1 MLTTAPLH
9 IPLRLPGQ
17 VPALVE
23 RARAALAD
31 GYAIVIGLQSTGEAA
46 LEKALAADADLRAPI
61 SLCRAIVLGFLE
73 AHFPVTKAADAKL
86 DKELN
91 RAEETV
97 RAHNHRNLLS
107 RMASLIASLI
117 APPSS
122 GACLQTSACK

>member
-1 MLTTAPLH
+1 MILPRMLTTAPLH

-97 RAHNHRNLLS
+97 RALPHNPRNLLS
-107 RMASLIASLI
+107 RMASLIASLMASLI
-117 APPSS
+117 APP
-122 GACLQTSACK
+122 

>member
-97 RAHNHRNLLS
+97 RALPHNPRNLLS

-117 APPSS
+117 APP
-122 GACLQTSACK
+122 

>member
-117 APPSS
+117 APP
-122 GACLQTSACK
+122 

>member
-97 RAHNHRNLLS
+97 RALPHNPRNLLS
-107 RMASLIASLI
+107 RMASLIASLRASLI
-117 APPSS
+117 APP
-122 GACLQTSACK
+122 